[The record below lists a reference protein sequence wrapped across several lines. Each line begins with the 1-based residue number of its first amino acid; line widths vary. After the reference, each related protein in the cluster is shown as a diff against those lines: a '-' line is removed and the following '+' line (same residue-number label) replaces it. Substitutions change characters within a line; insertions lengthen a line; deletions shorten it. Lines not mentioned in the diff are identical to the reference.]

1 MHKKPL
7 RLLLLQAYGET
18 EDYFRFMGTP
28 AQADQDLFRSRRA
41 AFYSRLKSITAL
53 ASALRVNEVLTTLNL
68 RGKVGN
74 GCLGD
79 KGAKA
84 LASAL
89 CVNGVLTNLNI
100 SENIIGVEGAKAIGK
115 ALAIN
120 AVLKTLIINYNN
132 LGDEGE
138 RVIRDAVSGRV
149 GFELEM

>member
-1 MHKKPL
+1 M
-7 RLLLLQAYGET
+7 
-18 EDYFRFMGTP
+18 
-28 AQADQDLFRSRRA
+28 
-41 AFYSRLKSITAL
+41 
-53 ASALRVNEVLTTLNL
+53 
-68 RGKVGN
+68 
-74 GCLGD
+74 
-79 KGAKA
+79 
-84 LASAL
+84 
-89 CVNGVLTNLNI
+89 LTNLNI